1 MTGKVEVKED
11 HTQYEPVLYRY
22 RRAAGDIDPKK
33 LSCTLKM
40 QVSKLMSHKWAS
52 RSTDCVILMLKYY
65 KVVTRVSYT
74 ALTYPITGSE
84 P

>member
-11 HTQYEPVLYRY
+11 HTQYEPFLYRY

-40 QVSKLMSHKWAS
+40 QVSKLFN
-52 RSTDCVILMLKYY
+52 
-65 KVVTRVSYT
+65 
-74 ALTYPITGSE
+74 
-84 P
+84 

>member
-40 QVSKLMSHKWAS
+40 QVSKLFN
-52 RSTDCVILMLKYY
+52 
-65 KVVTRVSYT
+65 
-74 ALTYPITGSE
+74 
-84 P
+84 